1 MNRYPLHLPPPP
13 DNGRSHGIIVAL
25 AVIYLGV
32 LVGLMLSQSGCATG
46 NKGVEL
52 NFEPQRK
59 STVAENIEAGGRVAA
74 GAFDRLFNLEK

>member
-1 MNRYPLHLPPPP
+1 MGYTNRIYGVHWA
-13 DNGRSHGIIVAL
+13 VAF
-25 AVIYLGV
+25 GV
-32 LVGLMLSQSGCATG
+32 PFALLLLCIGLMLSQSGCATG